1 MVGRVVAV
9 CEGTKCQTS
18 RIEKTLRKNQG
29 VYRPELEVQKREKG
43 GKRNN

>member
-29 VYRPELEVQKREKG
+29 VFRPELEVQKREKG
-43 GKRNN
+43 GKGNH